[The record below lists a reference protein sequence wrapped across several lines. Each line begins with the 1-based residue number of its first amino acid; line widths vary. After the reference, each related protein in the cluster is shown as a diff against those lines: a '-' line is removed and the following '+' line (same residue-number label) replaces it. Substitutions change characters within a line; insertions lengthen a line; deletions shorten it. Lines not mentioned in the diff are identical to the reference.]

1 MASPTV
7 PTTAAGTKMGDI
19 IKYNDI
25 LSAGVG
31 AGFSSLYST
40 GNPAMAA
47 GSAFLTS
54 IAARLV
60 SDWALKGK
68 LSGLS
73 DNGNNQLVVALISGL
88 MGYYR
93 KQSPLR
99 QAVSGVSID
108 LIAEE
113 ILKMLKID
121 DQALFSSS

>member
-1 MASPTV
+1 MATPA
-7 PTTAAGTKMGDI
+7 PTTTPAGMKMGDM
-19 IKYNDI
+19 IKYNDM
-25 LSAGVG
+25 AAAAVG
-31 AGFSSLYST
+31 AGFSSLYACGS
-40 GNPAMAA
+40 PAMAA
-47 GSAFLTS
+47 GSAFMTS

-68 LSGLS
+68 LNGLS
-73 DNGNNQLVVALISGL
+73 DNGKNQLVVALIAGL

-93 KQSPLR
+93 KQNPWK

-121 DQALFSSS
+121 DIALFSS